1 MIRTSF
7 AAALTGLI
15 AATTAQAATIPY
27 QNQGTEN
34 PITYTFVAN
43 STGSLLAYFYG
54 SGAAFSENLGLLV
67 NGQDDRGTALNNH
80 TSQYGTMH
88 NFGQVNAGDILVFYI
103 DVKTTGHTYY
113 SDISENSD
121 GVNHVYSTAFDGDGK
136 IPTGT
141 YVGFEDLSLH
151 QTGWTDHNYTDEQ
164 FVFTVAAVPE
174 PSTWA
179 MMILGFAGVGLLAYR
194 RRNLLPTAA

>member
-1 MIRTSF
+1 MIRTCF
-7 AAALTGLI
+7 AAALMGLLAASTAG
-15 AATTAQAATIPY
+15 AATLPY

-43 STGSLLAYFYG
+43 SSGPLLAYFIG
-54 SGAAFSENLGLLV
+54 SGAAFSQTLGLLV
-67 NGQDDRGTALNNH
+67 NGNDDRGTGLNNH

-88 NFGQVNAGDILVFYI
+88 NFGSVNAGDILVFYI
-103 DVKTTGHTYY
+103 DVKTTGYTYY
-113 SDISENSD
+113 SDVSKNDD
-121 GVNHVYSTAFDGDGK
+121 GVNHVYSTTFEGDGK
-136 IPTGT
+136 IPAGT

-174 PSTWA
+174 ASTWA

-194 RRNLLPTAA
+194 RRSSMAAAV